1 MTPAGQS
8 LIDTVADGGLD
19 AELAALL
26 WLLVEGGVPLTVTGP
41 ASPAVRRRLAS
52 VLLAV
57 PPVSPWILVDADEER
72 PGLATLGARIRGG
85 VRVGITLGAL
95 DLRDAIERLSAPP
108 EGLPEDAVR
117 RLGVV
122 LVAAEMPTT
131 AVGPVSERAR
141 VLAAHYLRPTERDA
155 QGHVQRRPPA
165 VLATWRAATDDFDHF
180 AWGLTPEL
188 ADLVDRTQAS
198 FEELQAGRAAALR
211 RLVREPAADPE
222 MALRAALDAEPTRRP
237 AGEPGVAQPSAARHP
252 LTDPHVH

>member
-41 ASPAVRRRLAS
+41 ASAAVRRRLAS

-95 DLRDAIERLSAPP
+95 DLRDAIERLSARPD
-108 EGLPEDAVR
+108 GLPEDAVR

-122 LVAAEMPTT
+122 LVVGQVPST
-131 AVGPVSERAR
+131 AVGPIVERR
-141 VLAAHYLRPTERDA
+141 RILAAHYLRPTERDP
-155 QGHVQRRPPA
+155 QGHIQRRPPA
-165 VLATWRAATDDFDHF
+165 VLATWVAESDTFDHF

-198 FEELQAGRAAALR
+198 FEELQAGRAAVLR
-211 RLVREPAADPE
+211 RFVREPAADPE
-222 MALRAALDAEPTRRP
+222 TALRAALEAEPIRQP
-237 AGEPGVAQPSAARHP
+237 AREPRVAQPSAAPHP